1 MILPMQ
7 ENLPSSAPVR
17 LELWGSIGLGDPIF
31 LALLPL
37 VILAVWFGRRQGSLS
52 SLSIPLSGIGHRVP
66 KSIRQRFLF
75 LPDLLEAIACVLL
88 ILALARPLDF
98 NVIHSVTSEG
108 VDTVLVVD
116 RSSSMVHMDL
126 EATRTRLDVVKDVV
140 AAYAERR
147 MTDEVGASD
156 NVALLSF
163 ARYPELRC
171 PFTLDVDALHGFL
184 DEVKIVEYQE
194 EDGTAIGA
202 ALTKSADMLGQ
213 NGAESSIIVLLTD
226 GANTVDD
233 ILPEDGI
240 RLAKENGVRVYTI
253 HAERIV
259 YAQVGRRIFPTEEQP
274 DTTLLRRIASETG
287 GRFYRAKDKDGLEE
301 IYAEIE
307 ELERTPRVEERRV
320 ETRDLYPRVLL
331 FALGMAVLG
340 RSLVAFGLRRTT

>member
-1 MILPMQ
+1 MLPFQ

-17 LELWGSIGLGDPIF
+17 LELWGSIGLGDPVF
-31 LALLPL
+31 LVLLP
-37 VILAVWFGRRQGSLS
+37 VVVLAVWFGRRQRSLA
-52 SLSIPLSGIGHRVP
+52 SLSIPLSGVSYRVP
-66 KSIRQRFLF
+66 KSLRQRLLF
-75 LPDLLEAIACVLL
+75 LPDLLEATACVLL
-88 ILALARPLDF
+88 VLALARPLDY
-98 NVIHSVTSEG
+98 NVVNSVTSEV

-116 RSSSMVHMDL
+116 RSSSMIHMDL
-126 EATRTRLDVVKDVV
+126 EADRTRLDVVKDVV

-184 DEVKIVEYQE
+184 DDVNIVEYQE

-202 ALTKSADMLGQ
+202 ALTKSADLLSD

-233 ILPEDGI
+233 ILPEEGI

-259 YAQVGRRIFPTEEQP
+259 YTQVGRRVYPTEEEP

-287 GRFYRAKDKDGLEE
+287 GRFYRAKDKDGLEQ

-320 ETRDLYPRVLL
+320 ETRDLYPRILL
-331 FALGMAVLG
+331 FALGFALVG
-340 RSLVAFGLRRTT
+340 RALAAFGLRRTT